1 VRKHKP
7 SHEPLQLASI
17 VDACRALIELQ
28 ARREAVQVEIASSS
42 ALQTPVRGDA
52 ILLQQV
58 ILNLTR
64 NAIDAMSQSAPDR
77 RRLSIAAAA
86 DREGVTLTVRDFGSG
101 IGVEDAE
108 CIFLPFFT
116 TKAEGMG
123 MGLSICRTIVQTHG
137 GRLWFERFPDG
148 TAFNLWLATAQ

>member
-1 VRKHKP
+1 VP
-7 SHEPLQLASI
+7 VQLAH
-17 VDACRALIELQ
+17 VVEACRALIELQ
-28 ARREAVQVEIASSS
+28 ARREAVQVQIASSS
-42 ALQTPVRGDA
+42 ALETPIRGDP

-64 NAIDAMSQSAPDR
+64 NAIDAMNQSAAER
-77 RRLSIAAAA
+77 RRLSIAAVA
-86 DREGVTLTVRDFGSG
+86 DLEGVTLTIRDFGSG
-101 IGVEDAE
+101 IAAEDAE
-108 CIFLPFFT
+108 RMFLPFFT